1 MEKGLSNILK
11 TFFGLYF
18 DTKEVDELLMNT
30 IWKKL
35 KYHNIYH

>member
-1 MEKGLSNILK
+1 LK